1 MVIRSIKQ
9 LILMSFSL
17 ILLACTTVSERTE
30 LWSAS
35 WPSQTVFEQAYE
47 ADTAN
52 QAAQSADEYI
62 KWIQRFYQGWT
73 FYPEGWDWLT
83 DKVLTGVEDTVER
96 RLITEQMYSLG
107 LRISKEWAKSS
118 DYRVI
123 NTRHLLV
130 WGNALKLSAARDQE
144 LWLSSKVSADV
155 DSLLALE
162 LQPPMIQKARY
173 YASSEPASGIDEE
186 DDFDI

>member
-1 MVIRSIKQ
+1 MVVRSIRY
-9 LILMSFSL
+9 LILINFSL
-17 ILLACTTVSERTE
+17 FLLACTSLPKRAEQ
-30 LWSAS
+30 WSPS
-35 WPSQTVFEQAYE
+35 WPPQTVFELAYK

-52 QAAQSADEYI
+52 QSVQSANNYMT
-62 KWIQRFYQGWT
+62 WIQRFYQGWT

-83 DKVLTGVEDTVER
+83 AKVLAGVEDAGER
-96 RLITEQMYSLG
+96 RLIAEQMYSLG
-107 LRISKEWAKSS
+107 LRISREWAKSS

-144 LWLSSKVSADV
+144 LWLSAKVSADV
-155 DSLLALE
+155 DSLLALQ
-162 LQPPMIQKARY
+162 LQPAMIHKSRY
-173 YASSEPASGIDEE
+173 YTDSVSATDSEE